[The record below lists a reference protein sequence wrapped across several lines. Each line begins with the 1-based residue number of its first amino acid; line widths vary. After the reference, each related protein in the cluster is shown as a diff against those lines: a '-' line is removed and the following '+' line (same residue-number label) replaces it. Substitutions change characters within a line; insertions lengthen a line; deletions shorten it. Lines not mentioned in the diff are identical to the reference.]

1 MGLHDILFTL
11 AVHHDFETK
20 ELRISL
26 TDVDNACFLGR
37 DFQFQSLGNPLC
49 NSLHGFL
56 RVLTISAED
65 TKVIRIAH
73 DEHFLEVCLPHF
85 LVTLALVKDLRGADG
100 APCSAA
106 VCYGV
111 FRPLA
116 VDPVIQLIEHH
127 IGQQRG
133 DNPTLRCSFCWIY
146 RAAIRHTNRRFQ
158 NPLDYE

>member
-65 TKVIRIAH
+65 TEVIRIAH

-85 LVTLALVKDLRGADG
+85 LVAFTFVKDLRSTDDSMRAVT
-100 APCSAA
+100 
-106 VCYGV
+106 VCYGM
-111 FRPLA
+111 FYPLA
-116 VDPVIQLIEHH
+116 IHPVVKFVQHH
-127 IGQQRG
+127 VCQQRG